1 MKRVFGLFILVL
13 SCFSALFAA
22 DEIVVGPDYNPGNG
36 WKLVW
41 SDEFDGPSVDTN
53 KWTYETGTLGGG
65 NKELQ
70 YYTDTNAYIENSNLV
85 FLISRVKTVF
95 LSSRLS
101 TINSYSVTFGKIVAR
116 IKMPSGTGLWPAF
129 WMLGTNKTS
138 VNWPYCGEIDIAEMR
153 GGGKNGDNIV
163 LGTAHWF
170 DRQHIYICRNK
181 ELDEPLSNDFHNYE
195 LEWDKNFLR
204 FKIDGMEY
212 NRVDIQPDQL
222 DAFRLPFYIII
233 NVAVGGMFSR
243 IYSPA
248 GVKAP
253 MPQTMLVDWVRV
265 FQQGQ

>member
-1 MKRVFGLFILVL
+1 MKPVLISLFLAIACASRL
-13 SCFSALFAA
+13 FSLDAT
-22 DEIVVGPDYNPGNG
+22 DIGPNYNPGEG

-41 SDEFDGPSVDTN
+41 SDEFNGDSVDTN
-53 KWTYETGTLGGG
+53 KWTFETGTLGGG

-116 IKMPSGTGLWPAF
+116 IKMPYGKGLWPAF
-129 WMLGTNKTS
+129 WLLGTNKTS

-153 GGGKNGDNIV
+153 GGDKNGDNVV

-170 DRQHIYICRNK
+170 DTKHIYICRNK
-181 ELDEPLSNDFHNYE
+181 DLDEPLANDFHNYE
-195 LEWDKNFLR
+195 LEWDEKFLR
-204 FKIDGMEY
+204 FKIDGQEF
-212 NRVDIQPDQL
+212 NRVDIQSGHL

-248 GVKAP
+248 GVTAP
-253 MPQTMLVDWVRV
+253 LPQTMLVDWVRV
-265 FQQGQ
+265 FQKD